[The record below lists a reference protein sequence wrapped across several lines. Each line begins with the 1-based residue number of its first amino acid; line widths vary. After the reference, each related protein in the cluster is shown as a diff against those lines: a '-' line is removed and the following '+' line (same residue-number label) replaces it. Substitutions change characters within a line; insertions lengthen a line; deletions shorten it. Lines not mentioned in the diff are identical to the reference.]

1 MEAGVRAPWRL
12 TIAMLPALFAAG
24 CLDSHAVRDDRD
36 DVVTAVRQR
45 TAFGSNE
52 VFVPDSVN
60 LADGLSEPEAVQ
72 LALRNNAA
80 FQELLT
86 DLGLAHADVVQAGL
100 LSNPEFVYIFA
111 SGAKSFKYLIDM
123 PVDALVLRPIRARA
137 AGAEWERT
145 RERLTQAGLDLVRDT
160 RLAHADWVL
169 ARERVRIAE
178 ENLKLRE
185 RITTLTEDRLKAGDA
200 TPLEVSTA
208 KIDSLRAKQE
218 ATRAAN
224 DLPVFEERLR
234 NFTGL
239 GTSRVE
245 LIPETSDPPTEIAG
259 EVEALVADAIAAR
272 PDVLAAQRAIA
283 AADERVHLARLAWL
297 RILGIGDATSGHDSH
312 EFSPGFRVGIP
323 IFNWNQGGVA
333 RAEGERER
341 AVRQLETVRERAIL
355 ETRLAFALHAQAAAD
370 YRQWTLEIRPAVELA
385 VRRAE
390 NTYKE
395 GGASLLLVL
404 ETSRQLIETRAREA
418 QLRTDL
424 IKARAELE
432 RSVGRRVPTASGF
445 AADQMSDPKKP

>member
-1 MEAGVRAPWRL
+1 VRAPWRL
-12 TIAMLPALFAAG
+12 TIAMLPVLFAAG

-45 TAFGSNE
+45 TALGSNE
-52 VFVPDSVN
+52 VFVPDSII

-123 PVDALVLRPIRARA
+123 PVDALVLRPIRERA

-160 RLAHADWVL
+160 RLVHADWVL

-259 EVEALVADAIAAR
+259 DVEPLVADAIAAR
-272 PDVLAAQRAIA
+272 PDVLAAQRAI
-283 AADERVHLARLAWL
+283 
-297 RILGIGDATSGHDSH
+297 
-312 EFSPGFRVGIP
+312 
-323 IFNWNQGGVA
+323 
-333 RAEGERER
+333 
-341 AVRQLETVRERAIL
+341 
-355 ETRLAFALHAQAAAD
+355 AAAD

-404 ETSRQLIETRAREA
+404 ETSRQLIDTRAREA

-445 AADQMSDPKKP
+445 AADQMPDPKKP